1 MNNVEFQGQLGLYR
15 QVQTEDQSLTLW
27 SEKYNENCHSL
38 GGAHEETEF
47 IYLTG
52 CRIRNKAA
60 EHSILNILEIGYG
73 AGVGTELTLKLMD
86 EFPQCTLHYV
96 ALELDRELVKWSESR
111 IGIHYKESRWRG
123 ISCFQAKKNN
133 SHIRILIGDAKKTVE
148 KLPKNHFHA
157 IYQDPFSPG
166 KNPELWD
173 EEWFSKLA
181 KVSRADVRLS
191 TFSASVCVHEALSKT
206 GWNVI
211 KKPGFKKKRAST
223 QAVLEGFE

>member
-1 MNNVEFQGQLGLYR
+1 MNNMEFQGQLGLYR

-60 EHSILNILEIGYG
+60 EHSILNILEVGYG

-86 EFPQCTLHYV
+86 EFPQCALHYV

-111 IGIHYKESRWRG
+111 MGIHYKESQWRD
-123 ISCFQAKKNN
+123 ISCFQAKK
-133 SHIRILIGDAKKTVE
+133 KQ
-148 KLPKNHFHA
+148 LPH
-157 IYQDPFSPG
+157 S
-166 KNPELWD
+166 NPD
-173 EEWFSKLA
+173 
-181 KVSRADVRLS
+181 R
-191 TFSASVCVHEALSKT
+191 
-206 GWNVI
+206 
-211 KKPGFKKKRAST
+211 
-223 QAVLEGFE
+223 